1 MASPHPSRIAVVK
14 PEVTDRSSDVHACS
28 GAMSSAWR
36 GGRNVRVTTYGQKRR
51 STMPE
56 LKTGTRE
63 EWQAA
68 RDELTKLE
76 AEHAELGRK
85 VTEQRRQLPWVP
97 VEKEY
102 EFDTEDGKKT
112 LLAYNIMF
120 GPDYEVGAC
129 PGCSNLG
136 DELDATRVHLNHR
149 DVTLIC
155 FSRAP
160 IDRLIDY
167 KQRMGWQ
174 FPYVSTNGTEF
185 PFDFGLA
192 LTPEQAEGIPEV
204 QQMVENPPEWLEDWG
219 RQVGAKLEDGLR
231 ENPSF
236 IAFTRDNGT
245 VYHTYTV
252 SAPDPFVAP
261 YNSFLLDRTPKPQPD
276 EPRAWRKDEYPD

>member
-1 MASPHPSRIAVVK
+1 
-14 PEVTDRSSDVHACS
+14 
-28 GAMSSAWR
+28 
-36 GGRNVRVTTYGQKRR
+36 
-51 STMPE
+51 MPE
-56 LKTGTRE
+56 HTIGTRE

-68 RDELTKLE
+68 RDELAKLE
-76 AEHAELGRK
+76 SEHAELGQK

-102 EFDTEDGKKT
+102 EFDTQDGKKT
-112 LLAYNIMF
+112 LAELFVGRSQLLAYNIMY

-136 DELDATRVHLNHR
+136 DELDATRVHLAHR

-160 IDRLIDY
+160 IDRLNAY
-167 KQRMGWQ
+167 KERMGWQ
-174 FPYVSTNGTEF
+174 FPYVSTNRTEF

-192 LTPEQAEGIPEV
+192 ATPEQAPEIPGFKE
-204 QQMVENPPEWLEDWG
+204 MVDNPPEWLEEWG

-231 ENPSF
+231 EAPSF
-236 IAFTRDNGT
+236 IAFARDNGSI
-245 VYHTYTV
+245 YHTYTV
-252 SAPDPFVAP
+252 TAPDPFVAP
-261 YNSFLLDRTPKPQPD
+261 YNSFLLQRTPKAPPE

>member
-1 MASPHPSRIAVVK
+1 
-14 PEVTDRSSDVHACS
+14 
-28 GAMSSAWR
+28 
-36 GGRNVRVTTYGQKRR
+36 
-51 STMPE
+51 MPDQQI
-56 LKTGTRE
+56 GTRE

-68 RDELTKLE
+68 RDELAQLE
-76 AEHAELGRK
+76 AEQAELDRK

-97 VEKEY
+97 VEDDY
-102 EFDTEDGKKT
+102 RFDTEDGKKT
-112 LLAYNIMF
+112 LGELFDGRSQLLAYNIMF
-120 GPDYEVGAC
+120 GPDYELGAC

-136 DELDATRVHLNHR
+136 DELDATRVHLGHR

-160 IDRLIDY
+160 IDRLNAY
-167 KQRMGWQ
+167 KKRMGWQ
-174 FPYVSTNGTEF
+174 FPWVSTHGTTF

-192 LTPEQAEGIPEV
+192 LTPEQAKEIPQVREII
-204 QQMVENPPEWLEDWG
+204 ENPPDWLEDWG

-236 IAFTRDNGT
+236 IAFARENGR

-261 YNSFLLDRTPKPQPD
+261 YNSSLLKRTPKAPSD